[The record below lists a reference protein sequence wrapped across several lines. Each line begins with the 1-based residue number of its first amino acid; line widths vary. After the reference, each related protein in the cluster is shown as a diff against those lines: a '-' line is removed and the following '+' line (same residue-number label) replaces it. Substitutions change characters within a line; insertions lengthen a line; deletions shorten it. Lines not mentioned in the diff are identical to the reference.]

1 MLFHAMPTI
10 NAIRPHALPALFGR
24 RGPRTVVGSRVWKT
38 RRCSIGL
45 TPPEGAGSGDRP
57 VGRKEGADRNSDHV
71 VDPLV
76 ARRLAGIE
84 EERL

>member
-1 MLFHAMPTI
+1 LSLGRSFLERVVA
-10 NAIRPHALPALFGR
+10 PAR
-24 RGPRTVVGSRVWKT
+24 M
-38 RRCSIGL
+38 

-57 VGRKEGADRNSDHV
+57 VGRKEGADRNADHV